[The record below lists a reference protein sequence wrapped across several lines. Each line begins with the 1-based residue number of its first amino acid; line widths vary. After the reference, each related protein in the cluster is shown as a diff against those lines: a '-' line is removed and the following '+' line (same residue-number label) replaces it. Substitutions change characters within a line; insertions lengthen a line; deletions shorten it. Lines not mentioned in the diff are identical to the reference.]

1 VLVVTEK
8 NTNQIDLFPID
19 DSGLLSSPSTS
30 ASDGATPFGFAFG
43 QDHTLLVSEATAST
57 FSSYHVQGM
66 ANSLT
71 LQTITASLPDG
82 GAAACW
88 IVTDHSGMLAFVANS
103 GSNTIS
109 SLTVSPTGDMQLLDP
124 VAANTG
130 SGSVPVDMAL
140 TMNGSFLYV
149 IASGHGAVEGFFIQ
163 NGELTPVAAVAG
175 LPLSAQG
182 IAAR

>member
-1 VLVVTEK
+1 
-8 NTNQIDLFPID
+8 
-19 DSGLLSSPSTS
+19 
-30 ASDGATPFGFAFG
+30 
-43 QDHTLLVSEATAST
+43 
-57 FSSYHVQGM
+57 
-66 ANSLT
+66 
-71 LQTITASLPDG
+71 
-82 GAAACW
+82 
-88 IVTDHSGMLAFVANS
+88 
-103 GSNTIS
+103 
-109 SLTVSPTGDMQLLDP
+109 MQLLDP